1 MPHRLLKPL
10 AFAVAMTLAT
20 GVLAAPSTAFDATE
34 LDGSINACTD
44 FNGFVNAKW
53 VAANPIP
60 ADRTRWGSFDALRE
74 DSLNV
79 QRRIV
84 EQAERAAST
93 AKPGSIE
100 QKIDYLYDPGMDET
114 AIDRAGIHP
123 KIGQTAGRD
132 REGSDGAI

>member
-10 AFAVAMTLAT
+10 AFAVAVTLSSGAIAT
-20 GVLAAPSTAFDATE
+20 PSTAFDVAE

-84 EQAERAAST
+84 E
-93 AKPGSIE
+93 
-100 QKIDYLYDPGMDET
+100 
-114 AIDRAGIHP
+114 
-123 KIGQTAGRD
+123 
-132 REGSDGAI
+132 